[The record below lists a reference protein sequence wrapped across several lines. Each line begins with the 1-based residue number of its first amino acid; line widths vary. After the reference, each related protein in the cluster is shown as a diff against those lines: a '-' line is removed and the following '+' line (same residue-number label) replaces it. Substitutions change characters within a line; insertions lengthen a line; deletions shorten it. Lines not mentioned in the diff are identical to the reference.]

1 MIKGSNLQLETP
13 DKLIFNMIKGSNLQL
28 ETPDKLIFNV
38 IKGGAGVGGIND

>member
-1 MIKGSNLQLETP
+1 
-13 DKLIFNMIKGSNLQL
+13 MIKGSNLQL

>member
-1 MIKGSNLQLETP
+1 MVIYNCKLQTP
-13 DKLIFNMIKGSNLQL
+13 DKLIFNVIKGSNLQL